1 MYIAAIRALLKLTD
15 RGTLKDKRRVVKGF
29 LAEMERECRVS
40 VAETGWQDSTA
51 FFEAG
56 LCKATSDHRVAE
68 RVIDH
73 VSRRIY
79 EDPRFSYVELRTEI
93 IPMG

>member
-29 LAEMERECRVS
+29 LAEMEREYHLS
-40 VAETGWQDSTA
+40 AAETGRQDSTA

-56 LCKATSDHRVAE
+56 LCRATSDHGVAQ
-68 RVIDH
+68 RTIDH

-79 EDPRFSYVELRTEI
+79 EDPRFCYVELETEI

>member
-40 VAETGWQDSTA
+40 ATETGWQDSTA
-51 FFEAG
+51 FF
-56 LCKATSDHRVAE
+56 
-68 RVIDH
+68 
-73 VSRRIY
+73 
-79 EDPRFSYVELRTEI
+79 
-93 IPMG
+93 